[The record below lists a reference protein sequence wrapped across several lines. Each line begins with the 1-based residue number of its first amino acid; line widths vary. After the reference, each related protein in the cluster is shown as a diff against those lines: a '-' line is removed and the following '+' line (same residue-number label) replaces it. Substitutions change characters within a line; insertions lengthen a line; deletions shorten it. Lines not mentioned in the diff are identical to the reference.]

1 MSIFSIGLQLKSNHC
16 KLVKFDNL
24 AIFLTLLLF
33 KFNHFKLINFDNSS
47 IFNLYIDELSL
58 KTL

>member
-47 IFNLYIDELSL
+47 IFCI
-58 KTL
+58 